1 MENVFERYSVNKLIF
16 MFSTPAIFSL
26 MLESLTSVID
36 TAFAGRLGEMSENAI
51 SAMGVLNPLISMLIA
66 AQLVFGVST
75 SIMIAKGKGEKNEE
89 RINNSFKVG
98 YYSSIMLS
106 SFISL
111 IIYLFHEKLLT
122 IIGAN
127 GIVRELAKD
136 YLLIALITNVFS
148 SVGYTLVNNVR
159 AFGYPKMEMFITFTA
174 TIINISLNVLFTFK
188 LDMGLVGIGLATL
201 ISEIYYAVLSGGFL
215 LHKKLWF
222 KKSKLRVEQYRETL
236 TSLVKIGFVQFFI
249 QSLSSIGG
257 FIFNRTILYYS
268 NISYVGVWSI
278 AQKTHS
284 VLILPLVGLTQGIQS
299 VIAYYDGSNNDKR
312 KQEVVKKSIL
322 YSLIYGVFITIIIIG
337 FTDFVARLFTT
348 DNSLIVQSNP
358 VIKVSF
364 IAFPLMGI
372 IYTFISLMQISNREV
387 EAMTIGFLRQIGI
400 LIPLVILLPWIFSR
414 TNILG
419 IEPKFSIFFALPIS
433 DIIVTIIAVIL
444 NKQNSIKS
452 K

>member
-36 TAFAGRLGEMSENAI
+36 TAFAGRLGEMSESAI

-98 YYSSIMLS
+98 YYSSILLS

-159 AFGYPKMEMFITFTA
+159 AFGYPKVEMFITSTA
-174 TIINISLNVLFTFK
+174 TIINISLNILFTFK
-188 LDMGLVGIGLATL
+188 LNMGLVGIGLATL
-201 ISEIYYAVLSGGFL
+201 ISEIYYSVLSGGFL
-215 LHKKLWF
+215 LYKKLWF
-222 KKSKLRVEQYRETL
+222 KKSKLTVEQYRETL

-249 QSLSSIGG
+249 QALSSISG
-257 FIFNRTILYYS
+257 FIFNKTILYYS
-268 NISYVGVWSI
+268 NISYVGVWAI

-337 FTDFVARLFTT
+337 FTDFVSRLFTT
-348 DNSLIVQSNP
+348 DNNLIVQSNP

-400 LIPLVILLPWIFSR
+400 LIPLVILLPWIFSK

-433 DIIVTIIAVIL
+433 DIIVTIIAIIL
-444 NKQNSIKS
+444 NKQNYIES

>member
-1 MENVFERYSVNKLIF
+1 MKNVFERCSVNKLIF

-98 YYSSIMLS
+98 YYSSILLS

-174 TIINISLNVLFTFK
+174 TIINISLNILFTFK
-188 LDMGLVGIGLATL
+188 LNMGLVGIGLATL
-201 ISEIYYAVLSGGFL
+201 ISEIYYSVLSGGFL
-215 LHKKLWF
+215 LYKKLWF
-222 KKSKLRVEQYRETL
+222 KKSKLTVEQYRETL

-249 QSLSSIGG
+249 QALSSISG
-257 FIFNRTILYYS
+257 FIFNKTILYYS

-337 FTDFVARLFTT
+337 FTDFVSRLFTI
-348 DNSLIVQSNP
+348 DNNLIVQSNP

-400 LIPLVILLPWIFSR
+400 LIPLVILLPWIFSK

-433 DIIVTIIAVIL
+433 DIIVTIIAIIL
-444 NKQNSIKS
+444 NKQNYIES

>member
-1 MENVFERYSVNKLIF
+1 MENIFERYSVNKLIF

-98 YYSSIMLS
+98 YYSSILLS

-159 AFGYPKMEMFITFTA
+159 AFGYPKVEMFITSTA
-174 TIINISLNVLFTFK
+174 TIINISLNILFTFK
-188 LDMGLVGIGLATL
+188 LNMGLVGIGLATL
-201 ISEIYYAVLSGGFL
+201 ISEIYYSVLSGGFL
-215 LHKKLWF
+215 LYKKLWF
-222 KKSKLRVEQYRETL
+222 KKSKLTVEQYRETL

-249 QSLSSIGG
+249 QALSSISG
-257 FIFNRTILYYS
+257 FIFNKTILYYS

-337 FTDFVARLFTT
+337 FTDFVSRLFTT
-348 DNSLIVQSNP
+348 DNNLIVQSNP

-400 LIPLVILLPWIFSR
+400 LIPLVILLPWIFSK

-433 DIIVTIIAVIL
+433 DIIVTIIAIIL
-444 NKQNSIKS
+444 NKQNYIES

>member
-98 YYSSIMLS
+98 YYSSILLS

-159 AFGYPKMEMFITFTA
+159 AFGYPKVEMFITSTA
-174 TIINISLNVLFTFK
+174 TIINISLNILFTFK
-188 LDMGLVGIGLATL
+188 LNMGLVGIGLATL
-201 ISEIYYAVLSGGFL
+201 ISEIYYSVLSGGFL
-215 LHKKLWF
+215 LYKKLWF
-222 KKSKLRVEQYRETL
+222 KKSKLTVEQYRETL

-249 QSLSSIGG
+249 QALSSISG
-257 FIFNRTILYYS
+257 FIFNKTILYYS

-337 FTDFVARLFTT
+337 FTDFVSRLFTT
-348 DNSLIVQSNP
+348 DNNLIVQSNP

-400 LIPLVILLPWIFSR
+400 LIPLVILLPWIFSK

-433 DIIVTIIAVIL
+433 DIIVTIIAIIL
-444 NKQNSIKS
+444 NKQNYIES

>member
-1 MENVFERYSVNKLIF
+1 MENVFERYSANKLIF

-201 ISEIYYAVLSGGFL
+201 ISEIYYVVLSGGFL

-222 KKSKLRVEQYRETL
+222 KKSKLRVEQYREIL

-433 DIIVTIIAVIL
+433 DIIVTIIVIIL

>member
-36 TAFAGRLGEMSENAI
+36 TAFAGRLGEMSESAI

-98 YYSSIMLS
+98 YYSSILLS

-159 AFGYPKMEMFITFTA
+159 AFGYQKVEMFITSTA
-174 TIINISLNVLFTFK
+174 TIINISLNILFTFK
-188 LDMGLVGIGLATL
+188 LNMGLVGIGLATL
-201 ISEIYYAVLSGGFL
+201 ISEIYYSVLSGGFL
-215 LHKKLWF
+215 LYKKLWF
-222 KKSKLRVEQYRETL
+222 KKSKLTVEQYRETL

-249 QSLSSIGG
+249 QALSSISG
-257 FIFNRTILYYS
+257 FIFNKTILYYS
-268 NISYVGVWSI
+268 NISYVGVWAI

-337 FTDFVARLFTT
+337 FTDFVSRLFTT
-348 DNSLIVQSNP
+348 DNNLIVQSNP

-400 LIPLVILLPWIFSR
+400 LIPLVILLPWIFSK

-433 DIIVTIIAVIL
+433 DIIVTIIAIIL
-444 NKQNSIKS
+444 NKENYIES